1 MARINTRSRDPPA
14 GSAITIPPGRI
25 DGTIA
30 FWEGTPSGEDG
41 GPSDADIYTIPAI
54 GGPVTRLTHDADSD
68 IEPAWSPDGSRI
80 AYWHYGT
87 LRIMGADGSHSREV
101 YAPNGGAW
109 APAWSP
115 DGTSIA
121 FISYVRNLPGDGA
134 PLMQLRTIELKSE
147 RVTKLDVH
155 SVTDW
160 NGPQWVS
167 DGEILINRYN

>member
-1 MARINTRSRDPPA
+1 MR
-14 GSAITIPPGRI
+14 
-25 DGTIA
+25 
-30 FWEGTPSGEDG
+30 
-41 GPSDADIYTIPAI
+41 
-54 GGPVTRLTHDADSD
+54 
-68 IEPAWSPDGSRI
+68 
-80 AYWHYGT
+80 
-87 LRIMGADGSHSREV
+87 ADGSHSREV
-101 YAPNGGAW
+101 YAREGGAW

-134 PLMQLRTIELKSE
+134 PLMQLRTIELKTGNVS
-147 RVTKLDVH
+147 KLNVR

>member
-1 MARINTRSRDPPA
+1 M
-14 GSAITIPPGRI
+14 
-25 DGTIA
+25 
-30 FWEGTPSGEDG
+30 
-41 GPSDADIYTIPAI
+41 
-54 GGPVTRLTHDADSD
+54 TRLTHDADSD

-87 LRIMGADGSHSREV
+87 LRIMGADGGHSREV
-101 YAPNGGAW
+101 YAPKGGAW

-134 PLMQLRTIELKSE
+134 PLMQLRTIDLKRE